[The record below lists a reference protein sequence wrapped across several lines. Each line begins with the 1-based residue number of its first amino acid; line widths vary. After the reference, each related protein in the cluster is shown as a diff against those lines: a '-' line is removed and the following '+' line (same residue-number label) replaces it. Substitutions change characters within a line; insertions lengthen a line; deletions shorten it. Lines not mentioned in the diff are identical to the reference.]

1 MPQKTVV
8 SLVSVV
14 GAIIVTEKS
23 RLIAVGIKLNSFRN
37 CSGENGEINLE
48 QEYMTASHFYHLML
62 SQIYH

>member
-14 GAIIVTEKS
+14 GVIIVTEKS

-48 QEYMTASHFYHLML
+48 
-62 SQIYH
+62 

>member
-1 MPQKTVV
+1 MTSGKLAFKIRKLGFSVPQKTVV

-14 GAIIVTEKS
+14 GVIIVTEKS

-48 QEYMTASHFYHLML
+48 
-62 SQIYH
+62 